1 MRSDPDQG
9 RTPCPHGSFNAMA
22 LNARSLKDD
31 PHARDRAIMVAHHHE
46 ARGIADP
53 HGSRTQT
60 IRTKTGE
67 PIKIS
72 MR

>member
-1 MRSDPDQG
+1 
-9 RTPCPHGSFNAMA
+9 
-22 LNARSLKDD
+22 
-31 PHARDRAIMVAHHHE
+31 MVAHHHE